1 MNKQEFLAQLRKGL
15 SGLPQDDIEE
25 RVSFYGEM
33 IDDRM
38 EEGFSE
44 EEAIS
49 GIGSADAI
57 ISQIVAD
64 IPLTKL
70 VKEKVKP
77 QRRLKAWEIVL
88 LVLGSPVWL
97 SLLIAAFAVI
107 LSLYVVLWSV
117 LISLW
122 AVFVSFV
129 GCALGCIAG
138 GIVFACS
145 GRSPMGIAIISAGT
159 VCAGLA
165 IFMFF
170 GCKAATA
177 GILILTKKLAVWIKN
192 LFRKKE
198 KAQ

>member
-1 MNKQEFLAQLRKGL
+1 MNKQEFLARLRKGL
-15 SGLPQDDIEE
+15 SGLPQDDIGE

-44 EEAIS
+44 EEAVS

-70 VKEKVKP
+70 VKEKVRPK
-77 QRRLKAWEIVL
+77 RRLKAWEVVL
-88 LVLGSPVWL
+88 LVLGSPIWL
-97 SLLIAAFAVI
+97 SLLIAGFAVI

-122 AVFVSFV
+122 AVFVSFA
-129 GCALGCIAG
+129 GCALGCTAG
-138 GIVFACS
+138 GIVLACS
-145 GRSPMGIAIISAGT
+145 GRVPMGIAMISAGI

-170 GCKAATA
+170 GCKAATK
-177 GILILTKKLAVWIKN
+177 GIVILTKKLAVWIKN

-198 KAQ
+198 EA